1 MSNVD
6 HPEHYNKVPIEVID
20 IIEAY
25 ELDFNQGNVIKYLL
39 RAPYKANELEDLEK
53 ALWYLNR
60 HVDRIRKIYMHH
72 NDRDVK

>member
-1 MSNVD
+1 MNNVD
-6 HPEHYNKVPIEVID
+6 HPEHYNKAAIEVID

-39 RAPYKANELEDLEK
+39 RAPHKANELEDLEK

-60 HVDRIRKIYMHH
+60 HVDRIRIFYMHH